1 MNRNEEQSP
10 DVRKSKRRANS
21 GNLSCANPGNPS
33 SAKGATLYQPS
44 PTGWVSGPNET
55 TKG

>member
-44 PTGWVSGPNET
+44 PTDWVSGPNET